1 MPCSIC
7 SDRLDDGS
15 KAPGIGVFVIKAFR
29 EDLDGVNA
37 EVEAT
42 RQALQEAAIPMTAVR
57 MLEFA
62 IWAAVE
68 PRGYYRN

>member
-1 MPCSIC
+1 MPCSTC

-15 KAPGIGVFVIKAFR
+15 KVPGVGVFVMKVFR
-29 EDLDGVNA
+29 EGLDGVNP

-42 RQALQEAAIPMTAVR
+42 RRALQEADTPMTAVR

-68 PRGYYRN
+68 QRGYYRN

>member
-1 MPCSIC
+1 M
-7 SDRLDDGS
+7 
-15 KAPGIGVFVIKAFR
+15 KVFR
-29 EDLDGVNA
+29 EGLDGVNP

-42 RQALQEAAIPMTAVR
+42 RRALQEADTPMTAVR

-68 PRGYYRN
+68 QRGYYRN

>member
-1 MPCSIC
+1 MPCSTC
-7 SDRLDDGS
+7 PDRLDDGS
-15 KAPGIGVFVIKAFR
+15 KAPGVGVFVMKVFR
-29 EDLDGVNA
+29 EGLDGVNP

-42 RQALQEAAIPMTAVR
+42 RRALQEADTPMTAVR

-68 PRGYYRN
+68 QVC

>member
-15 KAPGIGVFVIKAFR
+15 KALGVGVFVMKVFG
-29 EDLDGVNA
+29 EGLDGVNP

-42 RQALQEAAIPMTAVR
+42 RPALLEADTPMTA
-57 MLEFA
+57 LEFA
-62 IWAAVE
+62 I
-68 PRGYYRN
+68 